1 MGNEIFSFV
10 ANIGY
15 CSVLQAEIW
24 AIYVG
29 VNIAWS
35 WGLKKFLVESDSQTT
50 INLLKV
56 TTRVLALSR
65 ISRDITNIWY
75 QHLPFT
81 IESSRKL
88 YLPILTK
95 HWFGTTERENI
106 KMEGDKFLF
115 RHSSYK
121 HFY

>member
-1 MGNEIFSFV
+1 MIQWKSAAEGVLGNHLGNEIFSFV

-65 ISRDITNIWY
+65 ISRVVCCLRRCLGVD
-75 QHLPFT
+75 
-81 IESSRKL
+81 
-88 YLPILTK
+88 
-95 HWFGTTERENI
+95 
-106 KMEGDKFLF
+106 
-115 RHSSYK
+115 
-121 HFY
+121 